1 MVAQAFDQLQIPY
14 YVGGSLASSLHGIPR
29 ATQDA
34 DIVADIQT
42 GHVQEIV
49 SLLRTAFYIDT
60 DMVRDAIGKRSS
72 FNLIHLES
80 MFKVDIFI
88 IQRDETA
95 KKAMARRETYHISP
109 GLYQA
114 LSVASAEDTILHKLY
129 WFRLGNRVSERQWDD
144 VIGVLRVQ
152 KEALDLVYLRQTS
165 REMDVSELLEQALS
179 YTGIA

>member
-42 GHVQEIV
+42 CHVQEIV
-49 SLLRTAFYIDT
+49 SLLSPDFYIDT
-60 DMVRDAIGKRSS
+60 DMIRNAIAKRSS

-80 MFKVDIFI
+80 MFKVDIFLF
-88 IQRDETA
+88 QGDETA
-95 KKAMARRETYHISP
+95 KKAMTRRETYHISR

-114 LSVASAEDTILHKLY
+114 LSVASAEDTVLHKLY
-129 WFRLGNRVSERQWDD
+129 WFRLGNKVSERQWND
-144 VIGVLRVQ
+144 VVGILRVQ
-152 KEALDLVYLRQTS
+152 REALDLVYLRQTA

>member
-1 MVAQAFDQLQIPY
+1 MGLSDPVHVTQMVAQAFDQLQIPY

-42 GHVQEIV
+42 GHVQEIE

-88 IQRDETA
+88 G
-95 KKAMARRETYHISP
+95 K
-109 GLYQA
+109 
-114 LSVASAEDTILHKLY
+114 
-129 WFRLGNRVSERQWDD
+129 
-144 VIGVLRVQ
+144 
-152 KEALDLVYLRQTS
+152 
-165 REMDVSELLEQALS
+165 
-179 YTGIA
+179 